1 MNRTLGSYNLFR
13 AMGYGMS
20 HALAYDRAIR
30 KGEARDLRVVW
41 EDEFL
46 PWDGDCPA
54 PKVHLMA
61 SVYHPDRPEPCH
73 RGHKHFYVLAH
84 LGSIGLKSHRDPYMR
99 IIEAELL
106 SEALDVLDK
115 EDASEAA
122 ILAERATYAGCFT

>member
-1 MNRTLGSYNLFR
+1 
-13 AMGYGMS
+13 MGYGIE
-20 HALAYDRAIR
+20 HAIAYARATVR
-30 KGEARDLRVVW
+30 GEERGLSVLW

-61 SVYHPDRPEPCH
+61 SVYHPDRKTPCGMGD
-73 RGHKHFYVLAH
+73 RHFYVLAH
-84 LGSIGLKSHRDPYMR
+84 LGSIGLESHRDPYMR
-99 IIEAELL
+99 VIEAELL